1 MQLRKAPGRLTPL
14 TLDLD
19 ALLAVSSPTV
29 HCHLGA
35 LPLSRRSRL
44 VTQSG
49 RRRTKL
55 PYGAPGGMGDLPRR

>member
-1 MQLRKAPGRLTPL
+1 MQVRKAPRRLSPLTPNL
-14 TLDLD
+14 S

-44 VTQSG
+44 VAQSG
-49 RRRTKL
+49 RWETKF
-55 PYGAPGGMGDLPRR
+55 PYGAPRGMGELQRR